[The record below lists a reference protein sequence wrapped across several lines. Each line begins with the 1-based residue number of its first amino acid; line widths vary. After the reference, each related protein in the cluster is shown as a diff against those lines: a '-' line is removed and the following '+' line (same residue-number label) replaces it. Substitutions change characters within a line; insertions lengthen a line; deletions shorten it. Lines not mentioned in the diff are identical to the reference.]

1 MTETLPTALDYAN
14 RGWRIVPIRP
24 GEKRPALNN
33 WQNIASNDPDQIT
46 EWFEGPYT
54 DHGIGIATGPES
66 GIFVLDIDIAETK
79 AGDET
84 LADLEATH
92 GRLPDTLTVLT
103 GSGGWHFYYRYPPN
117 LEIRNDAGRRLG
129 PGLDIRG
136 TGGQVVAP
144 PTIHPNGHPYEWDS
158 GCDTIADA
166 PPWLLEL
173 LTARDE
179 PPTKAASTH
188 TNIIDANADRD
199 SIAARYNDT
208 TNWTQLL
215 TDDGWTLTTTLPSGE
230 TQWTRPGKNP
240 SEGISATVG
249 HEGRDIL
256 NVFTSSI
263 TWLPEGAYSRFGY
276 YACRHHQGDRSKAA
290 THLHNI
296 TARTTENYFETQ
308 LITPTPTLDA
318 DPADRI
324 ELAHLVNWEKL
335 WTDDRPEEEWIAEPI
350 IPKGR
355 SIALYAP
362 AKAGKSTIT
371 LAIVA
376 AVATG
381 GRILGQ
387 TRATPTSC
395 LYLDYEMTEDDLIER
410 LTGLGYGPQDNLTNL
425 HYALLPSLPP
435 LDTPEGAHAILNLVD
450 QTAAQLVVVDTFG
463 RAVEGD
469 EDKADTVRNFYRHTG
484 LSLKARGV
492 AVLRTDHSGKDTG
505 KGMRGSSAK
514 ADDVDIVWQLTRTD
528 TNQGEGVRLNRTH
541 SRISW
546 VPQEIKIRRVETDNG
561 HDYTIDAQD
570 QTWPNGTR
578 QDADLLDTLQ
588 LPHNIGFNAAKT
600 AIRESGHKMRDARIR
615 TALKFRKQAANS
627 EANLR
632 LTAGIT
638 DNSQAHKRVGRAEN
652 QPDAQRVPKT
662 RDAHPEKRDA
672 PASKQKPHVT
682 GSEKRDAMNPQRD
695 AVDVGQTGRV
705 PVYLGTQDATGPTD
719 TQKTTPPLF

>member
-14 RGWRIVPIRP
+14 KGWRIVPIRP
-24 GEKRPALNN
+24 GEKRPALHN
-33 WQNIASNDPDQIT
+33 WTVTASKDPQQIT
-46 EWFEGPYT
+46 EWFTGAFA

-66 GIFVLDIDIAETK
+66 GIFVLDVDITDTK

-84 LADLEATH
+84 LADLEQLY
-92 GRLPDTLTVLT
+92 GRLPDTLIAIT
-103 GSGGWHFYYRYPPN
+103 GSGGWHIYLNYPPD

-144 PTIHPNGHPYEWDS
+144 PTIHPNGNAYQWDE
-158 GCDTIADA
+158 GCDTIANA
-166 PPWLLEL
+166 PDWLLQL

-179 PPTKAASTH
+179 PVQKPVQPTGDIT
-188 TNIIDANADRD
+188 D
-199 SIAARYNDT
+199 SIAATYNNNT
-208 TNWTQLL
+208 TWPQLL
-215 TDDGWTLTTTLPSGE
+215 NDDGWTLTQTLPDGE
-230 TQWTRPGKNP
+230 QHWTRPDKDIRD
-240 SEGISATVG
+240 GISATTG
-249 HEGRDIL
+249 HQGRDIL
-256 NVFTSSI
+256 TVFTSSL
-263 TWLPEGAYSRFGY
+263 TWLPEDSYSRFGY
-276 YACRHHQGDRSKAA
+276 YSCRHHQGDRSAA
-290 THLHNI
+290 AAHLHHI
-296 TARTTENYFETQ
+296 AARTTENYFETQ
-308 LITPTPTLDA
+308 LITPTIATIE
-318 DPADRI
+318 PAERI
-324 ELAHLVNWEKL
+324 ELAHLVNWDKL
-335 WTDDRPEEEWIAEPI
+335 WSDDRPDEEWLAEPI

-410 LTGLGYGPQDNLTNL
+410 LTDLGYGPQDNLTNL

-450 QTAAQLVVVDTFG
+450 QTGAQLVVVDTFG
-463 RAVEGD
+463 RAVQGD

-514 ADDVDIVWQLTRTD
+514 ADDVDIVWQLSRTD
-528 TNQGEGVRLNRTH
+528 TSKGDGIRLNRTH
-541 SRISW
+541 SRLSW
-546 VPQEIKIRRVETDNG
+546 VPQDIRITRTETDNG
-561 HDYTIDAQD
+561 HDYIIDTQD

-578 QDADLLDTLQ
+578 QDADLLDSL
-588 LPHNIGFNAAKT
+588 NIPIDMSARKAAIIIRAIQPMSGTRIGT
-600 AIRESGHKMRDARIR
+600 AI
-615 TALKFRKQAANS
+615 KFRKQAKAS
-627 EANLR
+627 EETMR

-638 DNSQAHKRVGRAEN
+638 TNPQDQKRAGSTPPEPEALDEVQQSGAVPQKCEAPEALTKAHVTA
-652 QPDAQRVPKT
+652 
-662 RDAHPEKRDA
+662 PEKREAVD
-672 PASKQKPHVT
+672 P
-682 GSEKRDAMNPQRD
+682 ERD
-695 AVDVGQTGRV
+695 AVAASQTGRER
-705 PVYLGTQDATGPTD
+705 VYEGTRSLPATPD
-719 TQKTTPPLF
+719 TQTQPLF

>member
-1 MTETLPTALDYAN
+1 MTNPLPTALDYAAK
-14 RGWRIVPIRP
+14 GWRIVPIRP
-24 GEKRPALNN
+24 GEKRPALQN
-33 WQNIASNDPDQIT
+33 WTVTASKDPQQIT
-46 EWFEGPYT
+46 EWFSGPFA

-66 GIFVLDIDIAETK
+66 GIFVLDVDITDTK

-84 LADLEATH
+84 LADLEELY
-92 GRLPDTLTVLT
+92 GRLPDTLIAIT
-103 GSGGWHFYYRYPPN
+103 GSGGWHIYLNYPPQ

-144 PTIHPNGHPYEWDS
+144 PTIHPNGNAYQWDQ
-158 GCDTIADA
+158 GCQTIADA
-166 PPWLLEL
+166 PPWLLQL
-173 LTARDE
+173 LTAQAE
-179 PPTKAASTH
+179 PTQKPVQPTGDIT
-188 TNIIDANADRD
+188 D
-199 SIAARYNDT
+199 SIAATYNNNT
-208 TNWTQLL
+208 TWSQLL
-215 TDDGWTLTTTLPSGE
+215 NDDGWTLTQTLPDGE
-230 TQWTRPGKNP
+230 QQWTRPDKDIRD
-240 SEGISATVG
+240 GISATTG

-256 NVFTSSI
+256 TVFTSSLQ
-263 TWLPEGAYSRFGY
+263 WLPEDSYSRFGY
-276 YACRHHQGDRSKAA
+276 YSCRHHQGDRSAAA
-290 THLHNI
+290 THLHHI
-296 TARTTENYFETQ
+296 AARTTENYFETQ
-308 LITPTPTLDA
+308 LITPTTPTIE
-318 DPADRI
+318 PADRI
-324 ELAHLVNWEKL
+324 ELAHLVNWDKL
-335 WTDDRPEEEWIAEPI
+335 WSDDRPDEEWLAEPI

-410 LTGLGYGPQDNLTNL
+410 LTDLGYGPQDNLTNL

-463 RAVEGD
+463 RAVQGD

-514 ADDVDIVWQLTRTD
+514 ADDVDIVWQLSRTD
-528 TNQGEGVRLNRTH
+528 TSKGDGIRLNRTH
-541 SRISW
+541 SRLSW
-546 VPQEIKIRRVETDNG
+546 VPQDIRITRTETDNG
-561 HDYTIDAQD
+561 HDYIIDAQD

-578 QDADLLDTLQ
+578 QDADLLTELE
-588 LPHNIGFNAAKT
+588 LPTNIGFNHAKT
-600 AIRESGHKMRDARIR
+600 AIREAGHKMRDSRIR
-615 TALKFRKQAANS
+615 TAIKFRKQAKAS
-627 EANLR
+627 EEIMR

-638 DNSQAHKRVGRAEN
+638 TNSQEHKRVGRAEN
-652 QPDAQRVPKT
+652 N
-662 RDAHPEKRDA
+662 RDALDGTRQRDAPPQKWDA
-672 PASKQKPHVT
+672 PASKQNPQVT
-682 GSEKRDAMNPQRD
+682 APQKRDAQDPQRD
-695 AVDVGQTGRV
+695 ALDDGPTGRV
-705 PVYLGTQDATGPTD
+705 PPHRGTHPDPPPNTPTN
-719 TQKTTPPLF
+719 LF

>member
-1 MTETLPTALDYAN
+1 MTDTLPTALDYAAK
-14 RGWRIVPIRP
+14 GWRIVPIRP
-24 GEKRPALNN
+24 GEKRPALHN
-33 WQNIASNDPDQIT
+33 WTVTASKDPQQIT
-46 EWFEGPYT
+46 DWFTGPFA

-66 GIFVLDIDIAETK
+66 GIFVLDVDITDTK

-84 LADLEATH
+84 LNDLEQLY
-92 GRLPDTLTVLT
+92 GRLPETLIAIT
-103 GSGGWHFYYRYPPN
+103 GSGGWHIYLNYPPD

-144 PTIHPNGHPYEWDS
+144 PTIHPNGNAYQWDE
-158 GCDTIADA
+158 GCQTIADA
-166 PPWLLEL
+166 PPWLLQL
-173 LTARDE
+173 LTAHTE
-179 PPTKAASTH
+179 PVQKPVQPTGDIT
-188 TNIIDANADRD
+188 D
-199 SIAARYNDT
+199 SIAATYNNNT
-208 TNWTQLL
+208 TWSQLL
-215 TDDGWTLTTTLPSGE
+215 NDDGWTLTQTLADGE
-230 TQWTRPGKNP
+230 QHWTRPDKDIRD
-240 SEGISATVG
+240 GISATTG

-256 NVFTSSI
+256 TVFTSSL
-263 TWLPEGAYSRFGY
+263 TWLPEDSYSRFGY
-276 YACRHHQGDRSKAA
+276 YSCRHHQGDRSAAA
-290 THLHNI
+290 THLHHI
-296 TARTTENYFETQ
+296 AARTTENYFETQ
-308 LITPTPTLDA
+308 LITPITIPTIE
-318 DPADRI
+318 PAERI
-324 ELAHLVNWEKL
+324 ELAHLVNWDKL
-335 WTDDRPEEEWIAEPI
+335 WSDDRPDEEWLAEPI

-410 LTGLGYGPQDNLTNL
+410 LTDLGYGPQDNLTNL

-463 RAVEGD
+463 RAVQGD

-514 ADDVDIVWQLTRTD
+514 ADDVDIVWQLSRTD
-528 TNQGEGVRLNRTH
+528 TNKGDGIRLNRTH
-541 SRISW
+541 SRLSW
-546 VPQEIKIRRVETDNG
+546 VPQDIRITRTETDNG
-561 HDYTIDAQD
+561 HDYIIDAQD

-578 QDADLLDTLQ
+578 QDADLLAELK
-588 LPHNIGFNAAKT
+588 LPTNIGFNHAKT
-600 AIRESGHKMRDARIR
+600 AIREAGHKMRDSRIR
-615 TALKFRKQAANS
+615 TAIKFRKQAANS

-638 DNSQAHKRVGRAEN
+638 DNSQAHKRVGRAAN
-652 QPDAQRVPKT
+652 NRDALDGTRQ
-662 RDAHPEKRDA
+662 RDAHPQKRDA
-672 PASKQKPHVT
+672 PDSKQNPQVT
-682 GSEKRDAMNPQRD
+682 APQKRDAQDPQRD
-695 AVDVGQTGRV
+695 AVDDGPTGRV
-705 PVYLGTQDATGPTD
+705 PPHRGTHPDPPPN
-719 TQKTTPPLF
+719 TTLNLF

>member
-1 MTETLPTALDYAN
+1 MTDTLPTALDYAAK
-14 RGWRIVPIRP
+14 GWRIVPIRP

-33 WQNIASNDPDQIT
+33 WTTTATNNPDLIT
-46 EWFEGPYT
+46 EWFTGPYH

-66 GIFVLDIDIAETK
+66 GIFVLDVDIAETK

-84 LADLEATH
+84 LADLEHTH
-92 GRLPDTLTVLT
+92 GQLPQTLTVLT
-103 GSGGWHFYYRYPPN
+103 GSGGWHFYYHYPTN

-144 PTIHPNGHPYEWDS
+144 PTIHPNGHPYEWDE

-179 PPTKAASTH
+179 PTTKPAPTH

-208 TNWTQLL
+208 TTWPQLL
-215 TDDGWTLTTTLPSGE
+215 TEDGWTHTETLTNGE
-230 TQWTRPGKNP
+230 QHWTRPGKDARD
-240 SEGISATVG
+240 GISATVG
-249 HEGRDIL
+249 HERRDIL

-276 YACRHHQGDRSKAA
+276 YACRHHQGDRSAAA

-308 LITPTPTLDA
+308 LITPTTPQDHT

-324 ELAHLVNWEKL
+324 ELAHLVNWDKL
-335 WTDDRPEEEWIAEPI
+335 WSDDRPEEEWIAEPL

-435 LDTPEGAHAILNLVD
+435 LDTTEGAHAILNLVD

-463 RAVEGD
+463 RAVQGD

-528 TNQGEGVRLNRTH
+528 TSQGEGVRLNRTH

-546 VPQEIKIRRVETDNG
+546 VPQEIKIKRTETDHG
-561 HDYTIDAQD
+561 HDYIIDAQD

-578 QDADLLDTLQ
+578 QDADLLDTLN
-588 LPHNIGFNAAKT
+588 LPHNIGFNNAKT
-600 AIRESGHKMRDARIR
+600 AIREAGHKMRDARIR

-638 DNSQAHKRVGRAEN
+638 NNSQAHKRVGRDEN
-652 QPDAQRVPKT
+652 QPDAHRVPKT
-662 RDAHPEKRDA
+662 RDAVAEKWDA
-672 PASKQKPHVT
+672 PDAQTKPHVT
-682 GSEKRDAMNPQRD
+682 GSEKRDAVDPERD
-695 AVDVGQTGRV
+695 AVDDGPTGRV
-705 PVYLGTQDATGPTD
+705 PPYRGTHPDSPTN
-719 TQKTTPPLF
+719 TTEFLL

>member
-1 MTETLPTALDYAN
+1 MTSPLPTAIEYIR
-14 RGWRIVPIRP
+14 RGWRVVPIRP
-24 GEKRPALNN
+24 GEKRPALTN
-33 WQNIASNDPDQIT
+33 WQNIASNNLETVT
-46 EWFEGPYT
+46 EWFTGPYR
-54 DHGIGIATGPES
+54 DHGIGIATGPET
-66 GIFVLDIDIAETK
+66 GIFVLDVDITETK

-84 LADLEATH
+84 LAELEQSH
-92 GRLPDTLTVLT
+92 GKLPDTATVIT
-103 GSGGWHFYYRYPPN
+103 GSGGWHLYYHYPPN

-144 PTIHPNGHPYEWDS
+144 PTIHPNGHPYQWDH

-166 PPWLLEL
+166 PPWLLQL
-173 LTARDE
+173 LTERDQ
-179 PPTKAASTH
+179 PTNPTPSATIGD
-188 TNIIDANADRD
+188 TND
-199 SIAARYNDT
+199 SIAARYNET
-208 TNWTQLL
+208 TNWPQLL
-215 TDDGWTLTTTLPSGE
+215 TEDGWTLTETHTNGE
-230 TQWTRPGKNP
+230 QHWTRPGKNP
-240 SEGISATVG
+240 EQGISATTG

-256 NVFTSSI
+256 TVFTSSI
-263 TWLPEGAYSRFGY
+263 PWLPEGSYSRFGY
-276 YACRHHQGDRSKAA
+276 HACRHHEGDRSQAA
-290 THLHNI
+290 RHLHNI
-296 TARTTENYFETQ
+296 TSRTTENYFETQ
-308 LITPTPTLDA
+308 LITPTTPKPIE
-318 DPADRI
+318 PAERI

-335 WTDDRPEEEWIAEPI
+335 WTDDRPDEEWIAEPI

-410 LTGLGYGPQDNLTNL
+410 LTDLGYGPQDNLQNL

-450 QTAAQLVVVDTFG
+450 QTKAQLVVVDTFG

-484 LSLKARGV
+484 LSLKARGI
-492 AVLRTDHSGKDTG
+492 AVLRTDHSGKSVE

-514 ADDVDIVWQLTRTD
+514 ADDVDIVWQLSRTD
-528 TNQGEGVRLNRTH
+528 TRNGDGIRLNRTH
-541 SRISW
+541 SRLSW
-546 VPQEIKIRRVETDNG
+546 VPQDIRISRTETDYG
-561 HDYTIDAQD
+561 HDYIIDAQD

-588 LPHNIGFNAAKT
+588 LPNNIGFNHAKT
-600 AIRESGHKMRDARIR
+600 AIREAGHKMRDARIR
-615 TALKFRKQAANS
+615 TALKFRKQAAHS
-627 EANLR
+627 EADLR
-632 LTAGIT
+632 LKAGIT
-638 DNSQAHKRVGRAEN
+638 DNSQAHKRVGRDEN
-652 QPDAQRVPKT
+652 QPDAQRVPKN

-672 PASKQKPHVT
+672 PASKQNPHVT
-682 GSEKRDAMNPQRD
+682 GSEKRDAIDPERD
-695 AVDVGQTGRV
+695 AQSDGPTGRV
-705 PVYLGTQDATGPTD
+705 PPYRGTHPDSPTN
-719 TQKTTPPLF
+719 TPPPLF

>member
-1 MTETLPTALDYAN
+1 MTDLLPTALEYAAK
-14 RGWRIVPIRP
+14 GWRIVPIRP
-24 GEKRPALNN
+24 GEKRPALNS
-33 WQNIASNDPDQIT
+33 WQTIATNNPDTIT
-46 EWFEGPYT
+46 EWFSGPYH

-84 LADLEATH
+84 LADLEEH
-92 GRLPDTLTVLT
+92 YGRLPETLTVLT
-103 GSGGWHFYYRYPPN
+103 GSGGWHFYYRYPTN

-144 PTIHPNGHPYEWDS
+144 PTIHPNGHPYEWDQ
-158 GCDTIADA
+158 GCTEIADA
-166 PPWLLEL
+166 PDWLLEL
-173 LTARDE
+173 LTTRPE
-179 PPTKAASTH
+179 PTTTPTTTTSQD
-188 TNIIDANADRD
+188 NND

-208 TNWTQLL
+208 TNWPDLL
-215 TDDGWTLTTTLPSGE
+215 TTDGWTLTHTTPTGE
-230 TQWTRPGKNP
+230 QHWTRPGKN
-240 SEGISATVG
+240 SEDGISATVG

-256 NVFTSSI
+256 TVFTSSI
-263 TWLPEGAYSRFGY
+263 PWLPENSYSRFGY

-296 TARTTENYFETQ
+296 TARTTENYFNTQ
-308 LITPTPTLDA
+308 LITPPEPSIEHLEN
-318 DPADRI
+318 RI
-324 ELAHLVNWEKL
+324 ELAHLVNWQKL

-381 GRILGQ
+381 SRILGQ

-410 LTGLGYGPQDNLTNL
+410 LTGLGYGPQDNLENL

-450 QTAAQLVVVDTFG
+450 QTQAQLVVVDTFG

-528 TNQGEGVRLNRTH
+528 TRAGEGVRLARTH

-546 VPQEIKIRRVETDNG
+546 VPQEIKIKRQETDNG
-561 HDYTIDAQD
+561 HDYIIDAQD

-578 QDADLLDTLQ
+578 QDADLLDTLE
-588 LPHNIGFNAAKT
+588 LPHNIGFNHAKT
-600 AIRESGHKMRDARIR
+600 AIREAGHKMRDARIR

-632 LTAGIT
+632 LTAGIYT
-638 DNSQAHKRVGRAEN
+638 DSQTHKRVGRDEN

-662 RDAHPEKRDA
+662 RDAVPEKWDAPDASTKPHVTAPEKRDA
-672 PASKQKPHVT
+672 LTPN
-682 GSEKRDAMNPQRD
+682 RDAIGDGP
-695 AVDVGQTGRV
+695 TGRV
-705 PVYLGTQDATGPTD
+705 PPYRGTHPDSPTN
-719 TQKTTPPLF
+719 TPDILF